1 MVTKKKPEQQQVED
15 MIFAFKIVKHT
26 KSNAIVVA
34 KDLRTIGICA
44 GQTNNIDAVGFA
56 LQNVCDSPKDSVI
69 AADTCFSA
77 IENIQI
83 AAQNRVGAIIQPCGD
98 VKDKQI
104 IETADKLGLSMI
116 STGIS
121 HLKH

>member
-1 MVTKKKPEQQQVED
+1 

-26 KSNAIVVA
+26 KSNAVVVA